1 MRHYHLISG
10 HSGKEHFLSF
20 IREKLWIVKARV
32 TQYGTSSITV
42 LAVSIDNLLL
52 VYRRWQISQEIELLP
67 GSLPLV
73 SLAWIVLALFW
84 SKEDEVKRYGVLYTF
99 LVTRAV
105 HIEVAYSMDT
115 DSVINLMRRFIARG
129 GTPELMRTDNGTNFV
144 GGNEVLVP
152 PSLNGMCSKLTG
164 SSCRGTSSGSLILLQ
179 ALTTRESGS
188 VASGRLERSST
199 QF

>member
-1 MRHYHLISG
+1 M
-10 HSGKEHFLSF
+10 
-20 IREKLWIVKARV
+20 
-32 TQYGTSSITV
+32 
-42 LAVSIDNLLL
+42 
-52 VYRRWQISQEIELLP
+52 VYRKWQISLQIQLP
-67 GSLPLV
+67 PRSLPLV
-73 SLAWIVLALFW
+73 VIGVDCFGPFLVKRGRSQ
-84 SKEDEVKRYGVLYTF
+84 VKRYCVLYTC

-152 PSLNGMCSKLTG
+152 PSLNGMYSKLTG